1 MQFERIVFTL
11 WQERKLGNIYS
22 VLSCY
27 CICVLHFSTPC
38 PPCLST
44 ANCGEHCKQCDRPGK
59 CNKCESGYTAK
70 HGKCKRKSNILHGCS
85 FSLECYWPTLKF
97 KTWSWFAYPVYQ
109 FYYNVHSNSTSDVM
123 IPRQWQL
130 LLYLLRDLWLM
141 NVVRI
146 ISIKTSSNWSP
157 KLDWNEYGS
166 FSWLTQSVLTME
178 LNMKELISHRD
189 RKGNSEKLY
198 GILSSYYVCA
208 VFLDSKFLI
217 HSTAKCGEYCKQCDR
232 PGKCNKCV
240 RGYTAKHGKC
250 KRKSNILHGCS
261 FSLEC
266 YWPTLKLNT

>member
-146 ISIKTSSNWSP
+146 ISIKTSSNDHQNWIETSID
-157 KLDWNEYGS
+157 L
-166 FSWLTQSVLTME
+166 
-178 LNMKELISHRD
+178 
-189 RKGNSEKLY
+189 
-198 GILSSYYVCA
+198 
-208 VFLDSKFLI
+208 FLD
-217 HSTAKCGEYCKQCDR
+217 
-232 PGKCNKCV
+232 
-240 RGYTAKHGKC
+240 
-250 KRKSNILHGCS
+250 
-261 FSLEC
+261 
-266 YWPTLKLNT
+266 